1 MEEIR
6 LKALT
11 KRYGDITALPPVTA
25 CFPAGETTVL
35 LGPSGCGKTTLFRL
49 LMGLEMPT
57 AGSISGVP
65 ENISAVF
72 QENRLLPEFSA
83 LTNIRLVTGKRV
95 GEEDILSL
103 LRSLGLGDWA
113 HKPVKE
119 LSGGMGRRVAI
130 ARALLHP
137 TELVLMD
144 EPFKGLDN
152 ETRGRV
158 MALVQRYCGG
168 KTLLLITHDPAEA
181 VFFGGQMLQLGNTM
195 PQG

>member
-1 MEEIR
+1 MEDIR

-25 CFPAGETTVL
+25 RFPAEETTVL

-49 LMGLEMPT
+49 LMGLERPT

-83 LTNIRLVTGKRV
+83 LTNIRLVTGTRV

-137 TELVLMD
+137 AELVLMD
-144 EPFKGLDN
+144 EPFKGLDT
-152 ETRGRV
+152 ETRERV
-158 MALVQRYCGG
+158 MALVQRCCRAR
-168 KTLLLITHDPAEA
+168 TLLLITHDPAEA

-195 PQG
+195 QQG

>member
-1 MEEIR
+1 MEDIR

-25 CFPAGETTVL
+25 RFPAGETTVL

-49 LMGLEMPT
+49 LMGLERPT

-83 LTNIRLVTGKRV
+83 LTNIWLVTGNRV

-103 LRSLGLGDWA
+103 LKSLGLGDWA

-119 LSGGMGRRVAI
+119 LSGGMGRRHCQGA
-130 ARALLHP
+130 AAS
-137 TELVLMD
+137 
-144 EPFKGLDN
+144 
-152 ETRGRV
+152 GRTG
-158 MALVQRYCGG
+158 AYG
-168 KTLLLITHDPAEA
+168 
-181 VFFGGQMLQLGNTM
+181 
-195 PQG
+195 

>member
-1 MEEIR
+1 MEDIR

-25 CFPAGETTVL
+25 RFPAEETTVL

-49 LMGLEMPT
+49 LMGLERPT

-83 LTNIRLVTGKRV
+83 LTNIRLVTGNRV

-137 TELVLMD
+137 AELVLMD
-144 EPFKGLDN
+144 EPFKGLDT
-152 ETRGRV
+152 ETRERV
-158 MALVQRYCGG
+158 MALVQRCCRAR
-168 KTLLLITHDPAEA
+168 TLLLITHDPAEA
-181 VFFGGQMLQLGNTM
+181 VFFGGQMLQLANTM
-195 PQG
+195 QQG

>member
-1 MEEIR
+1 MEDIR

-25 CFPAGETTVL
+25 RFPAEETTVL

-49 LMGLEMPT
+49 LMGLERPT

-83 LTNIRLVTGKRV
+83 LTNIRLVTGNRV

-130 ARALLHP
+130 ARALRHP
-137 TELVLMD
+137 AELVLKD
-144 EPFKGLDN
+144 EPFKGLDT
-152 ETRGRV
+152 ETRERV
-158 MALVQRYCGG
+158 MALVQRCCRAR
-168 KTLLLITHDPAEA
+168 TLLLITHDPAEA

-195 PQG
+195 QQG

>member
-1 MEEIR
+1 MEDIR

-25 CFPAGETTVL
+25 RFPAEETTVL

-49 LMGLEMPT
+49 LMGLERPT

-83 LTNIRLVTGKRV
+83 LTNIRLVTGNRV

-137 TELVLMD
+137 AELVLMD
-144 EPFKGLDN
+144 EPFKGLDT
-152 ETRGRV
+152 ETRERV
-158 MALVQRYCGG
+158 MALVQRCCRAR
-168 KTLLLITHDPAEA
+168 TLLLITHDPAEA

-195 PQG
+195 QQG

>member
-1 MEEIR
+1 MEDIR

-25 CFPAGETTVL
+25 RFPAEETTVL

-49 LMGLEMPT
+49 LMGLERPT
-57 AGSISGVP
+57 AGSISGVR

-83 LTNIRLVTGKRV
+83 LTNIRLVTGNRV

-137 TELVLMD
+137 AELVLMD
-144 EPFKGLDN
+144 EPFKGLDT
-152 ETRGRV
+152 ETRERV
-158 MALVQRYCGG
+158 MALVQRCCRAR
-168 KTLLLITHDPAEA
+168 TLLLITHDPAEA

-195 PQG
+195 QQG

>member
-1 MEEIR
+1 MEDIR

-25 CFPAGETTVL
+25 RFPAEETTVL

-49 LMGLEMPT
+49 LMGLERPT

-72 QENRLLPEFSA
+72 QENWLLPEFSA
-83 LTNIRLVTGKRV
+83 LTNIRLVTGNRV

-137 TELVLMD
+137 AELVLMD
-144 EPFKGLDN
+144 EPFKGLDT
-152 ETRGRV
+152 ETRERV
-158 MALVQRYCGG
+158 MALVQRCCRAR
-168 KTLLLITHDPAEA
+168 TLLLITHDPAEA

-195 PQG
+195 QQG

>member
-1 MEEIR
+1 MEDIR

-49 LMGLEMPT
+49 LMGLERPT

-72 QENRLLPEFSA
+72 QENRLLSEFSA
-83 LTNIRLVTGKRV
+83 LTNIRLVNGNRV

-103 LRSLGLGDWA
+103 LKSLGLGDWA

-137 TELVLMD
+137 AELVLMD
-144 EPFKGLDN
+144 EPFKGLDA
-152 ETRGRV
+152 ETRERV
-158 MALVQRYCGG
+158 MALVQHCCRAR
-168 KTLLLITHDPAEA
+168 TLLLITHDPAEA

-195 PQG
+195 PKG

>member
-1 MEEIR
+1 
-6 LKALT
+6 
-11 KRYGDITALPPVTA
+11 
-25 CFPAGETTVL
+25 
-35 LGPSGCGKTTLFRL
+35 
-49 LMGLEMPT
+49 MGLERPT

-83 LTNIRLVTGKRV
+83 LTNIRLVNGNRV

-103 LRSLGLGDWA
+103 LKSLGLGDWA

-137 TELVLMD
+137 AELVLMD

-152 ETRGRV
+152 ETRERV
-158 MALVQRYCGG
+158 MALVQHCCRAR
-168 KTLLLITHDPAEA
+168 TLLLITHDPAEA
-181 VFFGGQMLQLGNTM
+181 VFFGGQMLRLGNTM

>member
-1 MEEIR
+1 MEDIR

-25 CFPAGETTVL
+25 RFPAEETMVL

-49 LMGLEMPT
+49 LMGLERPT

-83 LTNIRLVTGKRV
+83 LTNIRLVTGNRV

-137 TELVLMD
+137 AELVLMD
-144 EPFKGLDN
+144 EPFKGLDT
-152 ETRGRV
+152 ETRERV
-158 MALVQRYCGG
+158 MALVQRCCRAR
-168 KTLLLITHDPAEA
+168 TLLLITHDPAEA

-195 PQG
+195 QQG

>member
-1 MEEIR
+1 MEDIR

-25 CFPAGETTVL
+25 RFPAEETTVL

-49 LMGLEMPT
+49 LMGLERPT

-83 LTNIRLVTGKRV
+83 LTNIRLVTGNRV

-137 TELVLMD
+137 AELVLMD
-144 EPFKGLDN
+144 EPFKGLDT
-152 ETRGRV
+152 ETRERV
-158 MALVQRYCGG
+158 MALVQRCCRAR
-168 KTLLLITHDPAEA
+168 TLLLITHDPAEA
-181 VFFGGQMLQLGNTM
+181 VFFGGQMLRLGNTM

>member
-1 MEEIR
+1 MEDIR

-25 CFPAGETTVL
+25 RFPAEETMVL

-49 LMGLEMPT
+49 LMGLERPT

-83 LTNIRLVTGKRV
+83 LTNIRLVTGNRV

-137 TELVLMD
+137 AELVLMD
-144 EPFKGLDN
+144 EPFKGLDT
-152 ETRGRV
+152 ETRERV
-158 MALVQRYCGG
+158 MVLVQRCCRAR
-168 KTLLLITHDPAEA
+168 TLLLITHDPAEA

-195 PQG
+195 QQG

>member
-1 MEEIR
+1 MEDIC

-25 CFPAGETTVL
+25 RFPAGETTVL

-49 LMGLEMPT
+49 LMGLERPT

-83 LTNIRLVTGKRV
+83 LTNIRLVTGNRV

-103 LRSLGLGDWA
+103 LKSLGLGDWA

-130 ARALLHP
+130 ARALLHSA
-137 TELVLMD
+137 ELVLMD
-144 EPFKGLDN
+144 EPFKGLDT
-152 ETRGRV
+152 ETRERV
-158 MALVQRYCGG
+158 MALVQHCCRARM
-168 KTLLLITHDPAEA
+168 LLLITHDPAEA

-195 PQG
+195 PKG

>member
-1 MEEIR
+1 MEDIR

-25 CFPAGETTVL
+25 RFPAGETTVL

-49 LMGLEMPT
+49 LMGLERPT

-83 LTNIRLVTGKRV
+83 LTNIRLVTGNRV

-137 TELVLMD
+137 AELVLMD
-144 EPFKGLDN
+144 EPFKGLDT
-152 ETRGRV
+152 ETREQV
-158 MALVQRYCGG
+158 MALVQHCCRAR
-168 KTLLLITHDPAEA
+168 TLLLITHDPAEA

-195 PQG
+195 QQG